1 MLNNYTFLKQAHDEM
16 SNFAK
21 VFGISKSSSIY
32 VTSIKVPLAHVSY
45 NSVHLPMLE
54 ISAVVYFMPDGYLV
68 PFEKLTVLIQIGDY
82 HLYKSLPFLEKYDI
96 RMTYNEAVDFVQK
109 IKNMINDT
117 PFLFTNFVNDS
128 DTKYDTYYNSY
139 SDSDCDDSM
148 IHELNDK

>member
-1 MLNNYTFLKQAHDEM
+1 MLNNYTFLKQAHEEM

-32 VTSIKVPLAHVSY
+32 VTSIKVPLGDVSY
-45 NSVHLPMLE
+45 NSAFRPMLD

-68 PFEKLTVLIQIGDY
+68 PFEKLTVLIQIGDH

-96 RMTYNEAVDFVQK
+96 NMTYNEAVEFVQK

-117 PFLFTNFVNDS
+117 PFLFTNFVNES

-139 SDSDCDDSM
+139 SDSDCDDLM